1 MSVPLSLNYLTVE
14 EYLKA
19 EESSEIRHEYL
30 GGQIFAMSGASR
42 EHNLI
47 AGNIFARFRTH
58 LRGSSCRTFISDMKV
73 KIQTDNQKADL
84 FYYPDV
90 VVTCNPTDE
99 QRFFLTSPSLII
111 EVLSPSTETTDRRE
125 KLLNYQKL
133 DTLREYVLVS
143 QDKVKVEV
151 YRKDAQGNWSLII
164 LGKDDELH
172 LDSIGATLTMSEI
185 YEDVIKV

>member
-1 MSVPLSLNYLTVE
+1 MSVPLIYLSVE

-19 EESSEIRHEYL
+19 EEYSEIRHEYI

-47 AGNIFARFRTH
+47 AGNIFARLRTH

-73 KIQTDNQKADL
+73 KIQTDNQKVDL

-99 QRFFLTSPSLII
+99 ERFFLTSPSLIV
-111 EVLSPSTETTDRRE
+111 EVLSPSTEAIDKRE

-133 DTLREYVLVS
+133 DSLREYVLVS
-143 QDKVKVEV
+143 QDQIQVEI
-151 YRKDAQGNWSLII
+151 YRQDAQSNWSVQTLDK
-164 LGKDDELH
+164 GDDLQ
-172 LDSIGATLTMSEI
+172 LKSIDYEI
-185 YEDVIKV
+185 PSISKFFDFPVLAL

>member
-1 MSVPLSLNYLTVE
+1 MSVPLTHLTVE

-30 GGQIFAMSGASR
+30 DGQIFAMSGASR

-47 AGNIFARFRTH
+47 AGNIFARLRTH

-73 KIQTDNQKADL
+73 KIQIDNQKADL

-90 VVTCNPTDE
+90 VVTCNSTDK

-133 DTLREYVLVS
+133 DSLREYVLVS
-143 QDKVKVEV
+143 QDKVKIEV
-151 YRKDAQGNWSLII
+151 YRKDIQGNWSLII
-164 LGKDDELH
+164 LGKDDELR
-172 LDSIGATLTMSEI
+172 LDSIGATLTMVEV